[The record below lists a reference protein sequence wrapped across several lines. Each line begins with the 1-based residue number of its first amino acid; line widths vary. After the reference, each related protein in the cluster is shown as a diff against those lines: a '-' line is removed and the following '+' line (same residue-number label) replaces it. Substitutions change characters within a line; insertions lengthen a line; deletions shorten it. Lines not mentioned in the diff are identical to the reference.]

1 MASNPPCMIEG
12 CEVPSTFIGTFFE
25 TGQSVTVCEGHFV
38 MFAAGTLEAMTGVPV
53 SDIIAAAFGE
63 PEAEPEDPTSDDVP
77 ASSESLESSEV
88 PTGTDDT
95 EPADT
100 PIHD

>member
-1 MASNPPCMIEG
+1 MVEG

-38 MFAAGTLEAMTGVPV
+38 MFAAGTLEAMTGIPV
-53 SDIIAAAFGE
+53 SDIIAATFGE
-63 PEAEPEDPTSDDVP
+63 AEAEAEDPTSDDVP

-88 PTGTDDT
+88 PTGTDETDAT
-95 EPADT
+95 DT
-100 PIHD
+100 PDHD